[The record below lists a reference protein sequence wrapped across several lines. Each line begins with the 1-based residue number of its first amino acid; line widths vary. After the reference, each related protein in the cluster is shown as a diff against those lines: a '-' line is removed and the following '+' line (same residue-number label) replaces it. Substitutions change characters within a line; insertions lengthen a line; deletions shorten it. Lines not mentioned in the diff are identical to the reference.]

1 MVFVPRTLPAGLAG
15 PNRRP
20 LHAIAPDFLRAST
33 RSLSDAASGMMRATG
48 WPWSVTTMVRPALT
62 WRTHSLSVDL
72 SSLMPMRFSRVLIE
86 TTFYQMWSL
95 SATRKTLTMGNHPAF
110 AWVYVQASLPDAKIG
125 QLTLEN
131 VFLAVYCCR
140 AIHYTVAR
148 PASSAPC
155 ERRAE
160 RIMSGYVNREAV
172 HPAYRL

>member
-1 MVFVPRTLPAGLAG
+1 
-15 PNRRP
+15 
-20 LHAIAPDFLRAST
+20 
-33 RSLSDAASGMMRATG
+33 
-48 WPWSVTTMVRPALT
+48 
-62 WRTHSLSVDL
+62 
-72 SSLMPMRFSRVLIE
+72 
-86 TTFYQMWSL
+86 
-95 SATRKTLTMGNHPAF
+95 MGNHPAF